1 MGTRKQFLSSLGL
14 LLLLNLMIKPLY
26 VLGVETGVQ
35 NAVGPEVFGIYSAI
49 LSVTFL
55 LNIFLDAGI
64 TNFNTRNIAQH
75 RQLLEKHF
83 SGIISLRLFLGVIYF
98 LALFIAGFF
107 LQYIQNHLFM
117 FVLLGANQFLVSG
130 ILYLRSNLAGLMLFK
145 RDALISTLDRFILLI
160 SMGALLLFPSFFGDF
175 KIEWLVIGQTCAYGI
190 TFLVAFVMVA
200 GKIKKVQFQWNVSFA
215 KMILKKSLPFALL
228 ILLSMAYYK
237 TDAVML
243 EQLLDNGDFHAGI
256 YAMGFRFFEA
266 SNMIGFLFAGLLLPL
281 FSRLFKE
288 KSSIESIA
296 QSAFQLLFTGGFVLA
311 LLCLLI
317 GEDLL
322 ALFYSQHVNLAILP
336 FKLLMCAF
344 FFVMLTYLFGTI
356 LTAKGELKSLNKMAL
371 FGVVLN
377 VGLNSF
383 LIQTHQSVGS
393 ALASLITQ
401 ALVAIIQI
409 LLVMKVTGI
418 RFQRSTIW
426 SMTLFISSCGILFYL
441 FTIIELNWVL
451 KGGLFILVSTGFAL
465 LSKFVHVGQFKEL
478 FQS

>member
-26 VLGVETGVQ
+26 VLCIETGVQ
-35 NAVGPEVFGIYSAI
+35 NVVGPEVFGIYSAI

-75 RQLLEKHF
+75 QQLLQKHF

-98 LALFIAGFF
+98 IALFIAGYF
-107 LQYIQNHLFM
+107 LQYVQSHLFI
-117 FVLLGANQFLVSG
+117 FILLGINQFLVSG

-145 RDALISTLDRFILLI
+145 RDALVSTLDRFILLI
-160 SMGALLLFPSFFGDF
+160 SMGTLLLFPGYFGEF
-175 KIEWLVIGQTCAYGI
+175 KIEWLVIGQTYAYGI
-190 TFLVAFVMVA
+190 AFLVAFAMVSHRME
-200 GKIKKVQFQWNVSFA
+200 KTSFQWNLPFA

-288 KSSIESIA
+288 ESSIESIA

-311 LLCLLI
+311 LFCLLI
-317 GEDLL
+317 GENLL
-322 ALFYSQHVNLAILP
+322 DLFYTQHVDLAVMP

-356 LTAKGELKSLNKMAL
+356 LTAKGELKWLNKMAL
-371 FGVVLN
+371 LGVVLN
-377 VGLNSF
+377 VGLNYF
-383 LIQTHQSVGS
+383 LIQSHQAVGS

-401 ALVAIIQI
+401 GLVAIIQI
-409 LLVMKVTGI
+409 ILVMKVTGI
-418 RFQRSTIW
+418 RFQSSTIRSLLLFT
-426 SMTLFISSCGILFYL
+426 SMCGGVFYF
-441 FTIIELNWVL
+441 FTIIELNWL
-451 KGGLFILVSTGFAL
+451 LEGGLFLFSCAGFAL
-465 LSKFVHVGQFKEL
+465 LSKFVHLGQFKEL